1 MTPVRCVVDTNVAI
15 TASGR
20 NDAASAKCAAASAKA
35 LQRVMSRGHVF
46 IDAAGA
52 IVAEYRKSIDLSGQ
66 PHPGSAYLKW
76 LLNHQ
81 HGETHVTRVVLTPK
95 ADNQEDFKEL
105 PPAPPGVHYDLSDR
119 KFLAVA
125 AAHPEH
131 PAILQS
137 MDSKWW
143 GWQGALADI
152 KVSIHFLCPKE
163 IEQKYKDK
171 MGP

>member
-20 NDAASAKCAAASAKA
+20 NDAASSECAAASARA
-35 LQRVMSRGHVF
+35 LERVMSRGHVF
-46 IDAAGA
+46 IDAAGT
-52 IVAEYRKSIDLSGQ
+52 IVDEYRRSIDLSGQ
-66 PHPGSAYLKW
+66 PHPGRAFLKW

-81 HGETHVTRVVLTPK
+81 HGETRVTRVVLTPK
-95 ADNQEDFKEL
+95 ADNQEDFGEL
-105 PPAPPGVHYDLSDR
+105 PSAPPGVHYDLSDR

-143 GWQGALADI
+143 GWQDALANVG
-152 KVSIHFLCPKE
+152 VSIHFLCPRE